1 MRTWA
6 GGMPK
11 KSETDVEKPENA
23 TVLIYSRETLCAAF
37 MELYFNFFFTFS
49 IACGQVINVFF
60 YIF

>member
-37 MELYFNFFFTFS
+37 MELYFNFFLLS
-49 IACGQVINVFF
+49 LWSSD
-60 YIF
+60 